1 MGEKIAKLG
10 IKRDNDLM
18 YYIKKGDVWATPR
31 KKPGQPKGK
40 ASKVADA
47 GVEMDYSKY
56 LYYLDGDGDVA
67 RKERQVGGSKRK
79 KKGAAKS
86 SSSSAKKGSAKKAPA
101 KKPAAKKPAAKKA
114 PAKKKKK

>member
-10 IKRDNDLM
+10 IKRDNDMM
-18 YYIKKGDVWATPR
+18 YYIKSGDVWATPR

-40 ASKVADA
+40 AAKVASA
-47 GVEMDYSKY
+47 GIEMDYSKY

-79 KKGAAKS
+79 KASKAAAPKKAAKP
-86 SSSSAKKGSAKKAPA
+86 AKKAPA
-101 KKPAAKKPAAKKA
+101 KKAAAKKTGGGKKGAKKG
-114 PAKKKKK
+114 KRK

>member
-10 IKRDNDLM
+10 IKRDNDMM
-18 YYIKKGDVWATPR
+18 YYIKSGDVWATPR

-40 ASKVADA
+40 AAKVAAA
-47 GVEMDYSKY
+47 GIEMDYSKY

-79 KKGAAKS
+79 SSKKAAAPKKS
-86 SSSSAKKGSAKKAPA
+86 GGKKPAKKTAAKKGGKKGGG
-101 KKPAAKKPAAKKA
+101 KKGKRK
-114 PAKKKKK
+114 

>member
-18 YYIKKGDVWATPR
+18 YYIKTGDVYAVPR
-31 KKPGQPKGK
+31 KKPGQPKGRP
-40 ASKVADA
+40 SKVATA
-47 GVEMDYSKY
+47 GIQMDYSKY

-79 KKGAAKS
+79 KA
-86 SSSSAKKGSAKKAPA
+86 AKKAPA
-101 KKPAAKKPAAKKA
+101 KKPAAKKAAKKPAAKKA
-114 PAKKKKK
+114 AAKKPAKKKAKKK